1 MRINARLDDVRSR
14 KLAYLERETGW
25 SVSRIVRTAIDTYY
39 RALRRAKADP
49 ASALKNSG
57 FVGCAEGPSDLSVA
71 YKNELR
77 SLSVKHGH
85 R

>member
-39 RALRRAKADP
+39 RALRRATADP
-49 ASALKNSG
+49 ASALKKSG
-57 FVGCAEGPSDLSVA
+57 FIGCAEGPSDLSVT

-77 SLSVKHGH
+77 GLSVKHGH